1 MPPIYH
7 VRITKEASSHL
18 DEIFTFIAAQSPQ
31 NAEQVCER
39 LLNEIFSLKLF
50 PHRYKVHRRGKKQ
63 NGEAVR
69 SMPVPPYV
77 VYYRTSDALHAVRVL
92 TALHGSQRR
101 PRSFDP

>member
-1 MPPIYH
+1 MPRVYH

-18 DEIFTFIAAQSPQ
+18 DEIFTFIASQSPQ

-39 LLNEIFSLKLF
+39 LLSEIFSLKMF

-63 NGEAVR
+63 NGETVR

-77 VYYRTSDALHAVRVL
+77 VYYKIVESRRVVRIHSV
-92 TALHGSQRR
+92 LHGHRRR
-101 PRSFDP
+101 PRGFK